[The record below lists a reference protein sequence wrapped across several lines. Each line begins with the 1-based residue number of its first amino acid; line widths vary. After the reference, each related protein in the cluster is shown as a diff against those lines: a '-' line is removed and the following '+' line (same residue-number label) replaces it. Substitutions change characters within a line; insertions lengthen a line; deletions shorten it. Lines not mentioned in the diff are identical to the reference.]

1 MSKSIGNVIDP
12 HEVVDAYGAD
22 AFRYF
27 VLREVPFGLDGD
39 FSTETFITRFN
50 TELANDL
57 GNLLS
62 RVLTMIG
69 KYFDGKD
76 PGSQA
81 RNSPLDRELREIAAA
96 IPARIDD
103 DLAALAFTKYL
114 QDAWSLVTRANRYV
128 EENAPWTLAKNN
140 DLERLGT
147 RAV

>member
-1 MSKSIGNVIDP
+1 MIDP
-12 HEVVDAYGAD
+12 NEVVDAYGAD

-69 KYFDGKD
+69 KYFDGKIPA
-76 PGSQA
+76 PGTEQPA
-81 RNSPLDRELREIAAA
+81 RPGTAGDRAAA
-96 IPARIDD
+96 LPAIDGRPRRPGLHEISAGCLGARD
-103 DLAALAFTKYL
+103 PREPLCRGERALDACKEQGHGAARHACCTI
-114 QDAWSLVTRANRYV
+114 SRNRS
-128 EENAPWTLAKNN
+128 
-140 DLERLGT
+140 G
-147 RAV
+147 